1 MSNNNNSDS
10 EEEDS
15 DEPMIPKGH
24 HGLINDGS
32 SQGSV
37 SRGWGRPRI

>member
-15 DEPMIPKGH
+15 DEPMIPKGP

-32 SQGSV
+32 SDDTEKFLKL
-37 SRGWGRPRI
+37 IL

>member
-15 DEPMIPKGH
+15 DEPIIPKGH
-24 HGLINDGS
+24 HGLIMMEFHKD
-32 SQGSV
+32 Q
-37 SRGWGRPRI
+37 